1 MGGRNSSPINVFCF
15 GGNYDIIEELFPEK
29 IDINDKWK
37 HCSFKKRLSFQ
48 EKETNKFLV
57 EKIEWNATIY
67 PPLTPDNIDELFE
80 SLQKNLNI
88 PEEEDESKNYLE
100 INDEDSKKKTR
111 NIIIKFGKENVEY
124 LIEYMKEISKVYL
137 PQIAIVTK
145 EPFNEEEGL
154 LDNRYITIIKEDHK
168 DLVSVIRDYL
178 WTKECYYNER
188 GSALLNQKSDN
199 KDKINTNNF
208 INIMVT
214 GLSRSIKV
222 L

>member
-1 MGGRNSSPINVFCF
+1 M
-15 GGNYDIIEELFPEK
+15 
-29 IDINDKWK
+29 
-37 HCSFKKRLSFQ
+37 
-48 EKETNKFLV
+48 
-57 EKIEWNATIY
+57 
-67 PPLTPDNIDELFE
+67 
-80 SLQKNLNI
+80 
-88 PEEEDESKNYLE
+88 
-100 INDEDSKKKTR
+100 KT
-111 NIIIKFGKENVEY
+111 
-124 LIEYMKEISKVYL
+124 ISKVYL

-188 GSALLNQKSDN
+188 GSALLNQKSDD

-214 GLSRSIKV
+214 GLSRSGKSTLINV
-222 L
+222 LSEKLVTLESPFFESVTNKIREYEIITSKNGLFQTGIRFYNADNSRASLISENTNLKLEEFEKILNLEFLLFE